1 VAIVLPKFS
10 RRRLSSG
17 FAAEA
22 QPAVNVT
29 LCRED
34 GVYEAGG
41 DLTAK
46 WRIRRISVDDI
57 QSVEVS
63 VMWHTEG
70 KGDEDLHVHHFHRIG
85 ESQIRRQGLADQQS
99 LHCKLPASPLSYHG
113 HLIHLR
119 WCLRLR
125 LFLTDGRE
133 ILAEQPF
140 HLVAP
145 GAYPI
150 DGTPA
155 DSKLVT
161 RRLPANR
168 VSASSSKTS
177 TLKNSRESR

>member
-1 VAIVLPKFS
+1 M
-10 RRRLSSG
+10 
-17 FAAEA
+17 
-22 QPAVNVT
+22 NVS

-41 DLTAK
+41 ELLAK
-46 WRIRRISVDDI
+46 WRIRRVSVDDI

-70 KGDEDLHVHHFHRIG
+70 KGDEDLHVHHFHRVG
-85 ESQIRRQGLADQQS
+85 ESQVRRRGLADQQS
-99 LHCKLPASPLSYHG
+99 FRCRLPASPLSYHG

-125 LFLTDGRE
+125 LFLIDGRE

-145 GAYPI
+145 GAYPVC
-150 DGTPA
+150 GVA
-155 DSKLVT
+155 SEKKFVT
-161 RRLPANR
+161 RRMSPSTKTPKHTKATKSIKARIIKAASPNTSSDA
-168 VSASSSKTS
+168 VSPG
-177 TLKNSRESR
+177 

>member
-1 VAIVLPKFS
+1 M
-10 RRRLSSG
+10 
-17 FAAEA
+17 
-22 QPAVNVT
+22 NVT

-34 GVYEAGG
+34 GVYEAGRE
-41 DLTAK
+41 LAAR
-46 WRIRRISVDDI
+46 WRIRRVSIDDI

-85 ESQIRRQGLADQQS
+85 ESQIRRIGLADQQS
-99 LHCKLPASPLSYHG
+99 LNCKLPASPLSYHG

-140 HLVAP
+140 HLVAQ
-145 GAYPI
+145 GTYPI
-150 DGTPA
+150 ELSKPTDG
-155 DSKLVT
+155 SSQKRKLVT
-161 RRLPANR
+161 RRVAKVTMAGSTDAEND
-168 VSASSSKTS
+168 SA
-177 TLKNSRESR
+177 